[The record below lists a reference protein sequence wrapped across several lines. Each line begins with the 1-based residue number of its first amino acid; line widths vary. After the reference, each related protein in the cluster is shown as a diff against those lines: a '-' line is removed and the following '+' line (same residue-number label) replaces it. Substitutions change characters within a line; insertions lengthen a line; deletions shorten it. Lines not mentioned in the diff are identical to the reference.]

1 MAYEV
6 RIDSKPVGTF
16 DTSEAALERVRDE
29 LKRRP
34 DCEPEILDTSTGRAF
49 QPASSKRWQEHL
61 TKTIR

>member
-16 DTSEAALERVRDE
+16 DTSEAALDRVRDE
-29 LKRRP
+29 LRRHP
-34 DCEPEILDTSTGRAF
+34 DCEPEIIDTNTGRAV

>member
-16 DTSEAALERVRDE
+16 DDTEAALDRVRDE
-29 LKRRP
+29 IGRRP
-34 DCEPEILDTSTGRAF
+34 DCEPEIIDTSTGRAF
-49 QPASSKRWQEHL
+49 EPASSKGWREHL